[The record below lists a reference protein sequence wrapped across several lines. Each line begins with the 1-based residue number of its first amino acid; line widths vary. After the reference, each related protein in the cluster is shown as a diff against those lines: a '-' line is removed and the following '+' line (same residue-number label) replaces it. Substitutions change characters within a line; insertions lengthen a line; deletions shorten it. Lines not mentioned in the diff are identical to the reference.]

1 MTYNIQIDIETA
13 DAIVL
18 IHERYFFD
26 LFKEIQTDREEEF
39 AFRDALATFAG
50 AYSQA
55 VEDYILTGEEREQ
68 SYNYQADRCN

>member
-26 LFKEIQTDREEEF
+26 LFKEIQTDREEKF
-39 AFRDALATFAG
+39 AFRDALATFTG

-55 VEDYILTGEEREQ
+55 VEDEDYILTGEEREQ
-68 SYNYQADRCN
+68 SYN